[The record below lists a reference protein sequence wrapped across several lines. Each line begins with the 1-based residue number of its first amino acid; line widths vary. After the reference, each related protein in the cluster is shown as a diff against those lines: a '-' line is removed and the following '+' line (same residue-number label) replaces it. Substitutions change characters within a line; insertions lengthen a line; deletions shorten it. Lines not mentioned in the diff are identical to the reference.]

1 MYNDMCIISAEFFI
15 IHVETGYLKMKKV
28 VLALVNASRK
38 LKPYFQTHQVT
49 GWDKFFTNYNYL
61 GI

>member
-49 GWDKFFTNYNYL
+49 G
-61 GI
+61 